1 MEGMGMQL
9 IMAAVMI
16 GMVVYMWPRAKHQL
30 EHGRKGSS
38 KEWMT
43 VAMLIGAVMLFV
55 FILVKAV

>member
-1 MEGMGMQL
+1 MGMQL

-16 GMVVYMWPRAKHQL
+16 GMVVYMWPRAKQQI
-30 EHGRKGSS
+30 ENGRKGSS